1 MGEPSSG
8 KSEIFIDTFRIS
20 EEKMADANQIL
31 TDTEAKMKKTIEST
45 KRDFQGVRTGRAST
59 ALVEHIKVEYYG
71 SFVPLNQVAN
81 VSTSDARTIEIK
93 PWDANALH
101 EIDKALQKSD
111 LGISPNNDGKV
122 IRLNIPPLTEER
134 RKEFVKMVHKFAEGG
149 RVAIRGVRQDANKA
163 LDQLKKD
170 IAEDDFKKFHDRIQK
185 MTDLYTDEAN
195 KLSEHK
201 EKEILEF

>member
-1 MGEPSSG
+1 
-8 KSEIFIDTFRIS
+8 
-20 EEKMADANQIL
+20 MADANQIL

-81 VSTSDARTIEIK
+81 VSTPDARTIEIK
-93 PWDANALH
+93 PWDANALQ